1 MSRCF
6 GTRTTS
12 SKEYINKK
20 ANNTLFCDMRDKFIA
35 SGYVASGNNVA
46 CVDDIGRFTRYKN
59 NSTMINLA
67 KAHGNYRTDLRKD
80 YYSQKFKDLLCPFAL
95 PLNNKTGKYSNGYA
109 FHPPLLTTA
118 EPGDTAQTR
127 EVQSWT
133 RIGDADPGTGY
144 GDEFDE
150 VESVNNRFAEVAKH
164 LQLDSGGV
172 LVTDSLDGKTQRF
185 ISGKKKDYT
194 KWISRPGSRCAI
206 TLASEIPPP
215 ELFSI
220 TIIFV

>member
-20 ANNTLFCDMRDKFIA
+20 ANNTLFCDMRDKYVA
-35 SGYVASGNNVA
+35 AGYLASGNNIA

-59 NSTMINLA
+59 NSTMLNLA
-67 KAHGNYRTDLRKD
+67 KAHGNYRTDLRTEF
-80 YYSQKFKDLLCPFAL
+80 YSQKFKNLLCPYVT
-95 PLNNKTGKYSNGYA
+95 PLSAIGENSNGYQY
-109 FHPPLLTTA
+109 HPPMLTTA

-133 RIGDADPGTGY
+133 RKGGDP
-144 GDEFDE
+144 EFDDYDD
-150 VESVNNRFAEVAKH
+150 VDSVNNRFAEVAKH
-164 LQLDSGGV
+164 LNIDSK
-172 LVTDSLDGKTQRF
+172 LETSLDEKTLF

-206 TLASEIPPP
+206 TLASEIPPA
-215 ELFSI
+215 ELVSI
-220 TIIFV
+220 TIVFE